1 MFRQTVC
8 WAKRSQQCSQNSFG
22 KLANAIDSLTQIR
35 TRLIEMRLWTLGEW
49 DFLLAA
55 DPEFAARL
63 AKTYPRFEPREVIEC
78 ALLLL
83 TAYEYACPLYCKKV
97 GTVYPADKVNALK

>member
-1 MFRQTVC
+1 
-8 WAKRSQQCSQNSFG
+8 
-22 KLANAIDSLTQIR
+22 
-35 TRLIEMRLWTLGEW
+35 MRLWTLGEW

-78 ALLLL
+78 AHLLL